1 MPAAPGSVRRGGV
14 EGRGRVDKGVA
25 GKRTE
30 ERYPSQPRPGQWG
43 EGGGVWRGGVGW
55 IRELL
60 GRGQRS
66 AILASR
72 TRVSEERGCGGEG
85 EGG

>member
-43 EGGGVWRGGVGW
+43 EGGGV
-55 IRELL
+55 E
-60 GRGQRS
+60 GRGRVDKGV
-66 AILASR
+66 AGKR
-72 TRVSEERGCGGEG
+72 TEERYPSQPHPGQ
-85 EGG
+85 

>member
-1 MPAAPGSVRRGGV
+1 M
-14 EGRGRVDKGVA
+14 DKGVA

-30 ERYPSQPRPGQWG
+30 ERYPSQPHPGQWG
-43 EGGGVWRGGVGW
+43 EGVWRGGGGW

-66 AILASR
+66 TILASR
-72 TRVSEERGCGGEG
+72 TRVSGERGGVCGGEW

>member
-1 MPAAPGSVRRGGV
+1 MCV
-14 EGRGRVDKGVA
+14 EGSGRVDKGVA

-30 ERYPSQPRPGQWG
+30 ERYPRQAHPGQWG
-43 EGGGVWRGGVGW
+43 EGGVCVEGSVRVDK
-55 IRELL
+55 ELL

-72 TRVSEERGCGGEG
+72 TRVSAERGCGGEG